1 MNTPIKT
8 CTNKNLEQNANFV
21 TPLKIPQTP
30 FLEKLGYG
38 TGMLNLVNNNNKQ
51 KSFFFVFFG

>member
-1 MNTPIKT
+1 MNTPIKS
-8 CTNKNLEQNANFV
+8 CTKVNLEQNTNFV

-38 TGMLNLVNNNNKQ
+38 TGKFY
-51 KSFFFVFFG
+51 SF